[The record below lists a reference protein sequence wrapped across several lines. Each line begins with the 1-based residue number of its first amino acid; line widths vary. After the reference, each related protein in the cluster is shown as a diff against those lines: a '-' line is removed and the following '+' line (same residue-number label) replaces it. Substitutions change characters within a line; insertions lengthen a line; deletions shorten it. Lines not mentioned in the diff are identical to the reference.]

1 MTDHEIQLKCSE
13 MMDEKVKPLYD
24 KKLDKWLYIPT
35 FILFLTLLGITFGI
49 AINNA
54 TGKDIERVEN
64 EVKKYDGMELRI
76 VNLINSNQ
84 EKILNKIEEIKK

>member
-1 MTDHEIQLKCSE
+1 MTEHELQLKCSE
-13 MMDEKVKPLYD
+13 MMDSKVKPLYE

-49 AINNA
+49 AISNA
-54 TGKDIERVEN
+54 STKDMERIES
-64 EVKKYDGMELRI
+64 EVRKYDGMELRI
-76 VNLINSNQ
+76 VNLINQNQ